1 MFLESCIITI
11 NIVNLEVKIYE
22 ERNYKKSCSN
32 IICVIL
38 CCIIICTFLH
48 NTYRYEF
55 GAIGV
60 NSYFSEEHMSM
71 INIVPFKTIFGYFQR
86 LMNHTINTDIV
97 VRNLFVNLVL
107 FLPMGMAVPVL
118 FEKKINK
125 FWKFLLFIVITTFVI
140 EIIQFL
146 TMRGTA
152 DIDDIILNSLGGCI
166 GYGIIQIKPIK
177 RFLKLD
183 E

>member
-1 MFLESCIITI
+1 MKKETI
-11 NIVNLEVKIYE
+11 
-22 ERNYKKSCSN
+22 KKVVATLFALY
-32 IICVIL
+32 CVVL
-38 CCIIICTFLH
+38 LYVLFLH

-60 NSYFSEEHMSM
+60 TSYFSEEHMSM

-125 FWKFLLFIVITTFVI
+125 FWKFLLFIVITTFAI

>member
-1 MFLESCIITI
+1 MKKETI
-11 NIVNLEVKIYE
+11 
-22 ERNYKKSCSN
+22 KKVVATLFALY
-32 IICVIL
+32 CVVL
-38 CCIIICTFLH
+38 LYVLFLH
-48 NTYRYEF
+48 ITYRYEF

-125 FWKFLLFIVITTFVI
+125 FWKFLLFIVITTFAI

>member
-1 MFLESCIITI
+1 MKKETI
-11 NIVNLEVKIYE
+11 
-22 ERNYKKSCSN
+22 KKVVATLFALY
-32 IICVIL
+32 CVVL
-38 CCIIICTFLH
+38 LYVLFLH

-125 FWKFLLFIVITTFVI
+125 FWKFLLFIVITTFAI

-152 DIDDIILNSLGGCI
+152 DIDDIILNSLGECI

>member
-1 MFLESCIITI
+1 MKKETI
-11 NIVNLEVKIYE
+11 
-22 ERNYKKSCSN
+22 KKVVATLFALY
-32 IICVIL
+32 CVVL
-38 CCIIICTFLH
+38 LYVLFLH

-125 FWKFLLFIVITTFVI
+125 FWKFLLFIVISTFAI

>member
-1 MFLESCIITI
+1 MKKETI
-11 NIVNLEVKIYE
+11 
-22 ERNYKKSCSN
+22 KKVVATLFALY
-32 IICVIL
+32 CVVL
-38 CCIIICTFLH
+38 LYVLFLH

-55 GAIGV
+55 GAIRV

-125 FWKFLLFIVITTFVI
+125 FWKFLLFIVITTFAI

>member
-1 MFLESCIITI
+1 MKKETIKKVVATLFVLYCI
-11 NIVNLEVKIYE
+11 VLLYV
-22 ERNYKKSCSN
+22 
-32 IICVIL
+32 L
-38 CCIIICTFLH
+38 FLH

-125 FWKFLLFIVITTFVI
+125 FWKFLLFIVITTFAI

-166 GYGIIQIKPIK
+166 GYRIIQIKPIK
-177 RFLKLD
+177 RFLKLN

>member
-1 MFLESCIITI
+1 
-11 NIVNLEVKIYE
+11 
-22 ERNYKKSCSN
+22 
-32 IICVIL
+32 
-38 CCIIICTFLH
+38 
-48 NTYRYEF
+48 
-55 GAIGV
+55 
-60 NSYFSEEHMSM
+60 
-71 INIVPFKTIFGYFQR
+71 
-86 LMNHTINTDIV
+86 
-97 VRNLFVNLVL
+97 
-107 FLPMGMAVPVL
+107 MGMAVPVL

-125 FWKFLLFIVITTFVI
+125 FWKFLLFIVISTFAI

-166 GYGIIQIKPIK
+166 GYEIIQIKPIK

>member
-1 MFLESCIITI
+1 MKKETI
-11 NIVNLEVKIYE
+11 
-22 ERNYKKSCSN
+22 KKVVATLFALY
-32 IICVIL
+32 CVVL
-38 CCIIICTFLH
+38 LYVLFLH

-107 FLPMGMAVPVL
+107 FLPIGMAVPVL

-125 FWKFLLFIVITTFVI
+125 FWKFLLFIVITTFAI

>member
-1 MFLESCIITI
+1 MKKETI
-11 NIVNLEVKIYE
+11 
-22 ERNYKKSCSN
+22 KKVVATLFALY
-32 IICVIL
+32 CVVL
-38 CCIIICTFLH
+38 LYVLFLH

-125 FWKFLLFIVITTFVI
+125 FWKFLLFIVITTFAI

-166 GYGIIQIKPIK
+166 GYEIIQIKPIK

>member
-1 MFLESCIITI
+1 MKKETI
-11 NIVNLEVKIYE
+11 
-22 ERNYKKSCSN
+22 KKVVATLFALY
-32 IICVIL
+32 CVVL
-38 CCIIICTFLH
+38 LYVLFLH

-55 GAIGV
+55 CAIGV

-125 FWKFLLFIVITTFVI
+125 FWKFLLFIVISTFAI

>member
-1 MFLESCIITI
+1 MSFKFSIFRLYSIKEKDYFKIIDI
-11 NIVNLEVKIYE
+11 IL
-22 ERNYKKSCSN
+22 SQ
-32 IICVIL
+32 IICIPECFHL
-38 CCIIICTFLH
+38 YLNQEKGNDIGKLLSESSK
-48 NTYRYEF
+48 EF
-55 GAIGV
+55 
-60 NSYFSEEHMSM
+60 Y
-71 INIVPFKTIFGYFQR
+71 
-86 LMNHTINTDIV
+86 L
-97 VRNLFVNLVL
+97 
-107 FLPMGMAVPVL
+107 L

-125 FWKFLLFIVITTFVI
+125 FWKFLLFIVITTFAI

>member
-1 MFLESCIITI
+1 MKKETI
-11 NIVNLEVKIYE
+11 
-22 ERNYKKSCSN
+22 KKVVATLFALY
-32 IICVIL
+32 CVVL
-38 CCIIICTFLH
+38 LYVLFLH

-97 VRNLFVNLVL
+97 VRNLFFNLVL

-125 FWKFLLFIVITTFVI
+125 FWKFLLFIVITTFAI

>member
-1 MFLESCIITI
+1 MKKETI
-11 NIVNLEVKIYE
+11 
-22 ERNYKKSCSN
+22 KKVVATLFALY
-32 IICVIL
+32 CVVL
-38 CCIIICTFLH
+38 LYVLFLH

-125 FWKFLLFIVITTFVI
+125 FWKFLLFIVISTFAI

-166 GYGIIQIKPIK
+166 GYEIIQIKPIK

>member
-1 MFLESCIITI
+1 MKKETI
-11 NIVNLEVKIYE
+11 
-22 ERNYKKSCSN
+22 KKVVATLFALY
-32 IICVIL
+32 CVVL
-38 CCIIICTFLH
+38 LYVLFLH

-60 NSYFSEEHMSM
+60 NFYFSEEHMSM

-125 FWKFLLFIVITTFVI
+125 FWKFLLFIVITTFAI

>member
-1 MFLESCIITI
+1 MKKETI
-11 NIVNLEVKIYE
+11 
-22 ERNYKKSCSN
+22 KKVVATLFALY
-32 IICVIL
+32 CVVL
-38 CCIIICTFLH
+38 LYVLFLH

-125 FWKFLLFIVITTFVI
+125 FWKFLLFIVISTFAI

-183 E
+183 ELFLKDR

>member
-1 MFLESCIITI
+1 MKKETI
-11 NIVNLEVKIYE
+11 
-22 ERNYKKSCSN
+22 KKVVATLFALY
-32 IICVIL
+32 CVVL
-38 CCIIICTFLH
+38 LYVLFLH
-48 NTYRYEF
+48 NTYRY
-55 GAIGV
+55 
-60 NSYFSEEHMSM
+60 SEEHMSM

-125 FWKFLLFIVITTFVI
+125 FWKFLLFIVITTFAI